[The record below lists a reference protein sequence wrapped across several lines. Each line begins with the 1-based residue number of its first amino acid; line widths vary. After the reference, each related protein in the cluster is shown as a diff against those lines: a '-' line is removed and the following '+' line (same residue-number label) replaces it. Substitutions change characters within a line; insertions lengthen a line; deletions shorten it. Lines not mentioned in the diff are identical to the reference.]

1 MKQVRT
7 QTTATAKVATN
18 AGRNTQAKAPVRV
31 KTPRIGK
38 PKRETRLSAKAG
50 QMPAGEVLARIEAF
64 NPLRSRPQKCS
75 AKTWAKHQDAIRDL
89 VSRAA
94 EKEPGISI
102 AVALSALT
110 GFASYV
116 ENESLTGK
124 LETLLTAANIDT
136 YCSRFNRAAASRRHA
151 LRQIAQSAG
160 ISLQPSA
167 ILVAKQ
173 PLKEPY
179 SENEIEAY
187 IEYATNLTNQHRRGR
202 LLSTLLLG
210 AGFGLVRG
218 AQAGVCHGALHR
230 HNVKQ
235 EDGTATDTQYHLRV
249 NDCCLPLHPLLASTA
264 EHLLAEQNSG
274 SETFFVPPRTNK
286 NQHNKPA
293 AWIPAHLPKL
303 QPDRLRSFYAT
314 WILSVGYPLRAAMQ
328 ILHIETVS
336 GLSGYLPHLPTLE
349 SCDE

>member
-7 QTTATAKVATN
+7 QTTATAKVATK
-18 AGRNTQAKAPVRV
+18 AGRNTKAKASIRT

-38 PKRETRLSAKAG
+38 PKRETRFSAKARE
-50 QMPAGEVLARIEAF
+50 MLAEEVLARIEAF
-64 NPLRSRPQKCS
+64 NPLRSRPQKRS

-89 VSRAA
+89 ATRAA

-116 ENESLTGK
+116 ENESLTGE
-124 LETLLTAANIDT
+124 LETLLTTAHIDT

-218 AQAGVCHGALHR
+218 AQTGVCHSALHR
-230 HNVKQ
+230 HNIKQ
-235 EDGTATDTQYHLRV
+235 EDGTATEGQYHLRAR
-249 NDCCLPLHPLLASTA
+249 DCCLPLHPLLASTA
-264 EHLLAEQNSG
+264 ELLLAEQNTDG
-274 SETFFVPPRTNK
+274 ETFFVPPRTNK
-286 NQHNKPA
+286 NQYNKPA

-314 WILSVGYPLRAAMQ
+314 WILSAGYPLRAAMQ

-349 SCDE
+349 ACDE